1 MRHLVD
7 AHSLNWAL
15 DDPSNLSAAAATA
28 LQDPTNQLLLSA
40 GTMWELS
47 IKVALG
53 KLTLS
58 LPFRPWLDKAIADLG
73 LSLLPGRYAP
83 PR

>member
-7 AHSLNWAL
+7 AHSLIWAI
-15 DDPSNLSAAAATA
+15 DDPSKLSVAAAMA
-28 LQDPTNQLLLSA
+28 LQDPANELLLSA

-58 LPFRPWLDKAIADLG
+58 LPFRPWLE
-73 LSLLPGRYAP
+73 
-83 PR
+83 